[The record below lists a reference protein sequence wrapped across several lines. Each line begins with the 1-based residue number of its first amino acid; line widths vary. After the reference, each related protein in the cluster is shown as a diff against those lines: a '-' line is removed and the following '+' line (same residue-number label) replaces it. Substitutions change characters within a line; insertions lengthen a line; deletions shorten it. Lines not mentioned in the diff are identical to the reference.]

1 MNFPFYIA
9 RRYFFSRKSHSVINW
24 ISAISVGGVT
34 LGTMALICTL
44 SVFNGFQDLMASL
57 FTEFD
62 PQLKVVP
69 VMGKVIPSED
79 PQLTLI
85 RKSPDVAVA
94 TETLEEMALA
104 RYQDHQMVVHIKGVD
119 DNFPRSSDMKGILY
133 GNGSFLLH
141 ADVIDYGILGI
152 GVAANLG
159 TGLYFTSPLQI
170 FAPRKGERVDM
181 MDPSSSF
188 NMGELNSSGLVFN
201 VGQKKV
207 DDRYILTSLSFARR
221 LLDRQGFVSALELKL
236 KPDVDVSSAK
246 QRLQQLA
253 GNNLKVED
261 RYEQQEDVFRIMNI
275 EKMISYLFLSFIL
288 FIACFNIIG
297 TLSMLIID
305 KKSDVKTLRSLGA
318 DNRLIT
324 DIFMLEGRLIV
335 FFGAVFGI
343 ILGLVLCWLQ
353 QEFGLLKM
361 GNGSGTFIVD
371 AYPVSVRLQDVLV
384 IFFTVIIV
392 GFLCIL
398 YPVRYLTNKL
408 L

>member
-1 MNFPFYIA
+1 MNLPFYIA

-69 VMGKVIPSED
+69 VSGKVIPSD
-79 PQLTLI
+79 NPQLTLI
-85 RKSPDVAVA
+85 RKSPDVAVV

-104 RYQDHQMVVHIKGVD
+104 RYRDRQTVVHIKGVD
-119 DNFPRSSDMKGILY
+119 DNFARSSDMKGVLY
-133 GNGSFLLH
+133 GDGSFLLH

-181 MDPSSSF
+181 MDPSASF
-188 NMGELNSSGLVFN
+188 NIGELNSSGLVFN
-201 VGQKKV
+201 VGQKKI
-207 DDRYILTSLSFARR
+207 DDQYILTSISFARR
-221 LLDRQGFVSALELKL
+221 LFDRQGYVSALELKL
-236 KPDVDVSSAK
+236 KPNVDESAAK

-253 GNNLKVED
+253 GQNLKVED

-305 KKSDVKTLRSLGA
+305 KKENVKTMRSLGA

-324 DIFMLEGRLIV
+324 NIFMLEGRLIV
-335 FFGAVFGI
+335 IFGAVFGI
-343 ILGLVLCWLQ
+343 ILGLLLCWLQ

-361 GNGSGTFIVD
+361 GSGEGTFIVD
-371 AYPVSVRLQDVLV
+371 AYPVSVRVQDVLV
-384 IFFTVIIV
+384 IFFTVITV
-392 GFLCIL
+392 GFLCIW